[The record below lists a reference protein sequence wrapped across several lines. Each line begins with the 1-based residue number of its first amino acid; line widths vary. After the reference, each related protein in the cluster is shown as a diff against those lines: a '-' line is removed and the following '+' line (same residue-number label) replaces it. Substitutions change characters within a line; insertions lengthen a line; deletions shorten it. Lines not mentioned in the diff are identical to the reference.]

1 MYSNYYIID
10 FSVCPTYSAN
20 QGKYIKQ
27 TIDLLIYEQSLPIA
41 EERLLMNAHNVIV
54 CWKGQ
59 CKLYGGILVSP
70 PNLAQLM
77 DDSVV

>member
-10 FSVCPTYSAN
+10 LSVCPTYSAN

-27 TIDLLIYEQSLPIA
+27 TIDLLIYEQSLPIS
-41 EERLLMNAHNVIV
+41 EERLFMNAHNVIV

-59 CKLYGGILVSP
+59 CNLYDGILLSP
-70 PNLAQLM
+70 TNLIQLM
-77 DDSVV
+77 DESVV